1 MLHCPSDCFA
11 FRFGKAVPLD
21 INFAVFIVWSTHI
34 LSGLIFIRPLP
45 VLVFCTTERYS
56 HAEFIIIYSGAW
68 MGCRIEAT
76 PLTITDIL
84 LNDYC
89 ITCNMYVHNY
99 SPLPP
104 LSLSHSLT
112 CASNYKIHFNWQK
125 VLRSSFAK
133 LVIFLKEIAYVAF
146 DLPGALYFSI

>member
-1 MLHCPSDCFA
+1 M
-11 FRFGKAVPLD
+11 
-21 INFAVFIVWSTHI
+21 
-34 LSGLIFIRPLP
+34 
-45 VLVFCTTERYS
+45 LVFCTTERYS
-56 HAEFIIIYSGAW
+56 HAEFIIIRSGAR

-99 SPLPP
+99 SPSPP
-104 LSLSHSLT
+104 PPPIPVHRIIKSILIVSLELVP
-112 CASNYKIHFNWQK
+112 K

-133 LVIFLKEIAYVAF
+133 LVIFLKEIAYAAF
-146 DLPGALYFSI
+146 DLPGALCFSI

>member
-1 MLHCPSDCFA
+1 M
-11 FRFGKAVPLD
+11 
-21 INFAVFIVWSTHI
+21 
-34 LSGLIFIRPLP
+34 
-45 VLVFCTTERYS
+45 LVFCTTERYS
-56 HAEFIIIYSGAW
+56 HAEFTIIHSGAW

-99 SPLPP
+99 SPPH
-104 LSLSHSLT
+104 LSLSLTLLPVHRIIKSILIVSLELV
-112 CASNYKIHFNWQK
+112 QK

-133 LVIFLKEIAYVAF
+133 LVILLKEIAYNAF

>member
-1 MLHCPSDCFA
+1 MNNP
-11 FRFGKAVPLD
+11 
-21 INFAVFIVWSTHI
+21 I
-34 LSGLIFIRPLP
+34 

-56 HAEFIIIYSGAW
+56 HAEFIIIHSGAR

-99 SPLPP
+99 SPPLPVQRIIKSI
-104 LSLSHSLT
+104 LIVSLELVP
-112 CASNYKIHFNWQK
+112 K

-133 LVIFLKEIAYVAF
+133 LVIF
-146 DLPGALYFSI
+146 

>member
-1 MLHCPSDCFA
+1 M
-11 FRFGKAVPLD
+11 
-21 INFAVFIVWSTHI
+21 
-34 LSGLIFIRPLP
+34 
-45 VLVFCTTERYS
+45 LVFCTTERYS
-56 HAEFIIIYSGAW
+56 HAEFIIIHSGAW

-104 LSLSHSLT
+104 LSLSLSLT
-112 CASNYKIHFNWQK
+112 LLPVHRIIKSILIDKKYCVVHLQNW
-125 VLRSSFAK
+125 LF
-133 LVIFLKEIAYVAF
+133 FLKEIAYVAF

>member
-1 MLHCPSDCFA
+1 MINTHLAWSYFH
-11 FRFGKAVPLD
+11 KAPACV
-21 INFAVFIVWSTHI
+21 
-34 LSGLIFIRPLP
+34 G
-45 VLVFCTTERYS
+45 FCTTERYS
-56 HAEFIIIYSGAW
+56 HAEFIIIHSGAW

-99 SPLPP
+99 SQPPP
-104 LSLSHSLT
+104 LSLSLSLT
-112 CASNYKIHFNWQK
+112 LLPVHRIIKSILIVSLVLVQK

-133 LVIFLKEIAYVAF
+133 LVIFLKEIAYAAF
-146 DLPGALYFSI
+146 DLLGALYFSI

>member
-1 MLHCPSDCFA
+1 M
-11 FRFGKAVPLD
+11 
-21 INFAVFIVWSTHI
+21 
-34 LSGLIFIRPLP
+34 
-45 VLVFCTTERYS
+45 LVFCTTERYS
-56 HAEFIIIYSGAW
+56 HAEFIIIHSGAW

-99 SPLPP
+99 SPPPP
-104 LSLSHSLT
+104 LSLSLTLLPVHRIIKSILIVSLELV
-112 CASNYKIHFNWQK
+112 QK

-133 LVIFLKEIAYVAF
+133 LVIFLKEIAYAAI

>member
-1 MLHCPSDCFA
+1 M
-11 FRFGKAVPLD
+11 
-21 INFAVFIVWSTHI
+21 
-34 LSGLIFIRPLP
+34 
-45 VLVFCTTERYS
+45 LVFFTTERYS
-56 HAEFIIIYSGAW
+56 HAEFIIIHSGAW

-99 SPLPP
+99 PPPPLPVHRNIKSI
-104 LSLSHSLT
+104 LIVSLELV
-112 CASNYKIHFNWQK
+112 QK

-133 LVIFLKEIAYVAF
+133 LVILLKEIAYAVF
-146 DLPGALYFSI
+146 DLPGALFFYIIVILCGGLR

>member
-1 MLHCPSDCFA
+1 M
-11 FRFGKAVPLD
+11 
-21 INFAVFIVWSTHI
+21 
-34 LSGLIFIRPLP
+34 
-45 VLVFCTTERYS
+45 LVFCTTERYS
-56 HAEFIIIYSGAW
+56 HAEFIIIHSGAW
-68 MGCRIEAT
+68 MGCGIEAT

-99 SPLPP
+99 SPPH
-104 LSLSHSLT
+104 LSLSLSLT
-112 CASNYKIHFNWQK
+112 LLPVHRIIKSILIVSFELVQK

-133 LVIFLKEIAYVAF
+133 LVIFLKEIAYAAF

>member
-1 MLHCPSDCFA
+1 M
-11 FRFGKAVPLD
+11 
-21 INFAVFIVWSTHI
+21 
-34 LSGLIFIRPLP
+34 
-45 VLVFCTTERYS
+45 LVFCTTERYS
-56 HAEFIIIYSGAW
+56 HIITIHSGAW
-68 MGCRIEAT
+68 MGFRIEAT

-99 SPLPP
+99 SPPP
-104 LSLSHSLT
+104 LSLLPVHRIIKSILIVSLELV
-112 CASNYKIHFNWQK
+112 QK

-133 LVIFLKEIAYVAF
+133 LVIFLKEIAYAIF

>member
-1 MLHCPSDCFA
+1 M
-11 FRFGKAVPLD
+11 
-21 INFAVFIVWSTHI
+21 
-34 LSGLIFIRPLP
+34 
-45 VLVFCTTERYS
+45 LVFCTTERYS
-56 HAEFIIIYSGAW
+56 HAEFIIIHSGAW

-76 PLTITDIL
+76 SLTITDIL

-99 SPLPP
+99 SPPPP
-104 LSLSHSLT
+104 LSLSLSLSLT
-112 CASNYKIHFNWQK
+112 LLPEHRIIKSILIVSLELVQK

-133 LVIFLKEIAYVAF
+133 LVIFMKEIAYAAF

>member
-1 MLHCPSDCFA
+1 M
-11 FRFGKAVPLD
+11 
-21 INFAVFIVWSTHI
+21 
-34 LSGLIFIRPLP
+34 
-45 VLVFCTTERYS
+45 LVFCTTERYS
-56 HAEFIIIYSGAW
+56 HAEFIIIHSGAW

-76 PLTITDIL
+76 SLTITDIL

-99 SPLPP
+99 SPPPP
-104 LSLSHSLT
+104 LSLSLSL
-112 CASNYKIHFNWQK
+112 SLLPEHRIIKSILIVSLELVQK

-133 LVIFLKEIAYVAF
+133 LVIFMKVIAYAAF